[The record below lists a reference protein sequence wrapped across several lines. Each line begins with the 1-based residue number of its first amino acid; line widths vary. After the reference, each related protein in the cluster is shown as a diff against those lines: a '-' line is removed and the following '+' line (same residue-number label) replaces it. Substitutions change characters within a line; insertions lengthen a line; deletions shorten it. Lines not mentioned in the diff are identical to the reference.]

1 MNSLFFNKLN
11 ALYRNLGYW
20 KEVAKKI
27 GVTDRSLRR
36 YWEGTRTPGMALTR
50 KVLAIR

>member
-1 MNSLFFNKLN
+1 VNNLFFNKLN
-11 ALYRNLGYW
+11 ALYRNLGSW

-36 YWEGTRTPGMALTR
+36 YWEGTRTPDVSVTRRALAA
-50 KVLAIR
+50 K

>member
-1 MNSLFFNKLN
+1 MSNLFFNKLN
-11 ALYRNLGYW
+11 ALYRNLGSW
-20 KEVAKKI
+20 KKVAKKI

-36 YWEGTRTPGMALTR
+36 YWEGTRTPDVTLTR

>member
-1 MNSLFFNKLN
+1 MNNLFFNKLN
-11 ALYRNLGYW
+11 ALYRNLGSW
-20 KEVAKKI
+20 KKVAKKI

-36 YWEGTRTPGMALTR
+36 YWEGTRTPDVSVTR